1 MRRRDWRLSSGSRW
15 NRNFAAYLFRIL
27 CFLDSGTI
35 SARDYCYSTTIHSAP
50 LPARFYHVTVGLI
63 LDRRK
68 ICSGYS
74 SVKRLSEIGSE
85 LRHYLVAALGVVGGY
100 LGFTIVRS

>member
-1 MRRRDWRLSSGSRW
+1 M
-15 NRNFAAYLFRIL
+15 L

-35 SARDYCYSTTIHSAP
+35 SARDYWSATTIQSAP

-74 SVKRLSEIGSE
+74 SVKRLFEIGSE
-85 LRHYLVAALGVVGGY
+85 LRHYLVAALGVVRGY
-100 LGFTIVRS
+100 LGVTTVSIMRL